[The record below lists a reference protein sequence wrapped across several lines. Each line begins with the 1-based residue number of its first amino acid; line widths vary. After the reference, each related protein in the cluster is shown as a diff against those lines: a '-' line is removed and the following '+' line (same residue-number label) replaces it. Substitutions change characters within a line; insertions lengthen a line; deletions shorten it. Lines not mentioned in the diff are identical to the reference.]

1 MIMHWPQL
9 VWLALVMIGLGV
21 DVARHGRP
29 KTGKYNLWASLAA
42 LLIAVAILYF
52 GGFFAGASP

>member
-21 DVARHGRP
+21 DVARHGQP
-29 KTGKYNLWASLAA
+29 KTGKYNFWSSLAA
-42 LLIAVAILYF
+42 IPIAIAILYF
-52 GGFFAGASP
+52 GGFFAGTTP